1 MSVNYLHGVETVV
14 VNRGPVAVNVV
25 KTAVVALL
33 GISPFGPKQSLT
45 IVQSED
51 DAAQFGFFHP
61 SNSIA
66 TALRAIR
73 SQGGAFVVVVNV
85 FDEDDHTDAVTETHT
100 VNRNRLRLDGLLG
113 KDTIEV
119 VKLGTPN
126 VTLAPGTDYEFDAD
140 TQTVTILNVGDYPDG
155 TSLEVS
161 YLQVNLDLV
170 SSSDVIGGVS
180 AGVRTG
186 MALYEEC
193 YQEIGVTPK
202 ILCVPYFN
210 EVSTVAGEML
220 TRAEAFKAIAL
231 FDAPED
237 VLPSEVLSGRG
248 GTAGVVKNF
257 FTGSKRAYLLY
268 PRMMFEDLYASQG
281 GIQTVMLMPYS
292 AIMAGII
299 ARVDAENGYW
309 FSPSNKEIF
318 GIIRPER
325 NITFQVNSP
334 NTEAN
339 LLNENGV
346 TTVARTRGAGFRTWG
361 NRSAS
366 HPTNTRPDNFISVQR
381 VMDILHESLE
391 LAMLQFIDQPLTP
404 AIIDAIKETG
414 NAFMRVLV
422 SRSALIDGRM
432 SFDPAKN
439 PPLEL
444 AAGRL
449 RLDIEAL
456 PPSPAERITFESFIN
471 PELIRGLLT

>member
-25 KTAVVALL
+25 KTAVVALV
-33 GISPFGPKQSLT
+33 GISPFGPKQALT

-61 SNSIA
+61 SNTIA

-73 SQGGAFVVVVNV
+73 AQGGAFVVVVNV
-85 FDEDDHTDAVTETHT
+85 FDEDNHTDTVTEIHT
-100 VNRNRLRLDGLLG
+100 VDRNRIRLNGLLG
-113 KDTIEV
+113 KSPVEISKTSS
-119 VKLGTPN
+119 G
-126 VTLAPGTDYEFDAD
+126 APLVDGTDYEFDTD
-140 TQTVTILNVGDYPDG
+140 TQVATILNTGDFPDG
-155 TSLEVS
+155 TSLTVE
-161 YLQVNLDLV
+161 YLAVDLSLV
-170 SSSDVIGGVS
+170 SAGSVLGTS
-180 AGVRTG
+180 ALGVRTG
-186 MALYEEC
+186 LTLFEEC

-210 EVSTVAGEML
+210 ENQTVAGEML
-220 TRAEAFKAIAL
+220 MRAEEFKAIAL
-231 FDAPED
+231 FDAPTAA
-237 VLPSEVLSGRG
+237 LPAEVLSGRG

-268 PRMMFEDLYASQG
+268 PRLVFEDLYASQG
-281 GIQTVMLMPYS
+281 GTLATMLMPYS
-292 AIMAGII
+292 AVMAGVI
-299 ARVDAENGYW
+299 ARVDAQDGYW

-318 GIIRPER
+318 SLLRPER
-325 NITFQVNSP
+325 NVTYQVNAP
-334 NTEAN
+334 NREAN

-346 TTVARTRGAGFRTWG
+346 TTIARTRGAGFRTWG

-366 HPTNTRPDNFISVQR
+366 QPVNSRPDVFIAVQR

-404 AIIDAIKETG
+404 ATIDSIRETG
-414 NAFMRVLV
+414 NAFIRVLI
-422 SRSALIDGRM
+422 SREALIDGRM
-432 SFDPAKN
+432 TFDPAKN

-471 PELIRGLLT
+471 PELIRGLIS